1 MITPSL
7 TNWSEVL
14 GTDIATQFEDRYES
28 NDNPLALPK
37 HFFSREHK
45 GYKNTRTEKLI
56 YIASNHPNSI
66 VRT

>member
-14 GTDIATQFEDRYES
+14 GTDIATQFEDGYES

-37 HFFSREHK
+37 HFFSREH
-45 GYKNTRTEKLI
+45 
-56 YIASNHPNSI
+56 
-66 VRT
+66 